1 MIAYRKILKK
11 DFPSLN
17 FLKFIIPIISLGSL
31 YLGWNMLI
39 DGRPFPATFYAKASP
54 RLSTDLGE
62 RFLTGI
68 YMVSKQTNWIG
79 SLVWL
84 GLIFLSWLKHRDQ
97 KKPSFFILWALPISS
112 EA

>member
-1 MIAYRKILKK
+1 M
-11 DFPSLN
+11 
-17 FLKFIIPIISLGSL
+17 GWL
-31 YLGWNMLI
+31 YLGWNILI
-39 DGRPFPATFYAKASP
+39 DGRPFPATFYAKASF
-54 RLSTDLGE
+54 RLSANLGE

-84 GLIFLSWLKHRDQ
+84 GLIFLPWLKHRDQ
-97 KKPSFFILWALPISS
+97 KKRTFFFILWALPISS